1 MEWYC
6 LVTLTNLV
14 RHAGLS
20 ASAELLVLSECE
32 MMSYNGSN
40 AVTAPSLKRYY
51 TKMSMTISLTLAT
64 DPPSSGKLRGT
75 RNTDHNMSI

>member
-1 MEWYC
+1 M
-6 LVTLTNLV
+6 TNLV

-32 MMSYNGSN
+32 MMMSYNGSN

-51 TKMSMTISLTLAT
+51 TKMSMTVSV
-64 DPPSSGKLRGT
+64 
-75 RNTDHNMSI
+75 

>member
-6 LVTLTNLV
+6 LVTMTNLV

-32 MMSYNGSN
+32 MMMSYNGSN

-51 TKMSMTISLTLAT
+51 TKMSMTVSV
-64 DPPSSGKLRGT
+64 
-75 RNTDHNMSI
+75 